1 MKELFLGYFIDMS
14 TVHLNEKIE
23 SSRETIE
30 VLHSISELL
39 GCDLDAES
47 LVICT
52 TLIQMGINPE
62 RLAQAVKEIQQEKA
76 LILEKS
82 Q

>member
-1 MKELFLGYFIDMS
+1 MIKRI
-14 TVHLNEKIE
+14 
-23 SSRETIE
+23 

-39 GCDLDAES
+39 GCELDAES

-62 RLAQAVKEIQQEKA
+62 RLAQAVKEIMHEKTLLA
-76 LILEKS
+76 ENSSK
-82 Q
+82 

>member
-30 VLHSISELL
+30 GKKATVYAIL
-39 GCDLDAES
+39 A
-47 LVICT
+47 
-52 TLIQMGINPE
+52 TLSFF
-62 RLAQAVKEIQQEKA
+62 R
-76 LILEKS
+76 
-82 Q
+82 